1 MSMIVKPL
9 IQQKCVPCEGGVDPL
24 KREEFEKYLDQV
36 KEWQVVDDVQLLREF
51 RFENFKQALDFVNKV
66 GKIAEKEGHHPDIYL
81 YEWRKVRL
89 SLTTHA
95 IGGLSIND
103 FVLASK
109 IDLVGSV
116 SS

>member
-1 MSMIVKPL
+1 MVDLAK
-9 IQQKCVPCEGGVDPL
+9 QKCVPCEGGVDPL
-24 KREEFEKYLDQV
+24 KREEFEQYIEQV
-36 KEWQVVDDVQLLREF
+36 KEWHVIDDVQLLREF
-51 RFENFKQALDFVNKV
+51 RFENFKQSLEFVNKV

-81 YEWRKVRL
+81 YDWKKVRL

-109 IDLVGSV
+109 IDQLMISH
-116 SS
+116 

>member
-1 MSMIVKPL
+1 MSSLVN
-9 IQQKCVPCEGGVDPL
+9 QKCVPCEGGVDPL
-24 KREEFEKYLDQV
+24 SRDEFDQYLEQV
-36 KEWQVVDDVQLLREF
+36 KAWQVIDDVQLLREF

-81 YEWRKVRL
+81 YAWKKVRL
-89 SLTTHA
+89 TLTTHA

-109 IDLVGSV
+109 IDVLLV
-116 SS
+116 